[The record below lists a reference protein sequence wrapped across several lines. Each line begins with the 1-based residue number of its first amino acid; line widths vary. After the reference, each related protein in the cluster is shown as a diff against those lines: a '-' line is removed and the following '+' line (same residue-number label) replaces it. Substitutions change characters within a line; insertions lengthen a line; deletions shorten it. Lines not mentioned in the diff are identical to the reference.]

1 MNEPNDDGVFAT
13 TTPLV
18 GALYLGA
25 HPTINQRGERA
36 LR

>member
-13 TTPLV
+13 TTRLI

-25 HPTINQRGERA
+25 HPTINQGGKRA